1 MEVRRSEFG
10 DRNMAAPKT
19 FEELDAWKVARELA
33 TDVYALC
40 RREPLARDF
49 GLCYQLRRAAVS
61 VMNNIAEGWE
71 SLHLAEKIQFY
82 NIARRSSGELRS
94 MSYVLLDNEYVT
106 SAEQESLYERCVRAG
121 KLVSGLMRST
131 ENRK

>member
-1 MEVRRSEFG
+1 MNIPR
-10 DRNMAAPKT
+10 A

-33 TDVYALC
+33 AIVYATC

-49 GLCYQLRRAAVS
+49 GLCDQLRRSAVS

-71 SLHLAEKIQFY
+71 SLHPAEKVQFY
-82 NIARRSSGELRS
+82 NIARRSCGELRS
-94 MSYVLLDNEYVT
+94 MTYVLLDNQYVT
-106 SAEQESLYERCVRAG
+106 PAEQVALYDRCVRAG
-121 KLVSGLMRST
+121 KLVSGLMRSA